1 MNLTWWGSAMSV
13 KNVTLYS
20 LPYVVGVASIL
31 AVAQQVAPPITS
43 LGVSHTITIRQTI
56 PSQTVNRVLKQD
68 RLVTHRAI
76 FTRPWEIKV
85 RSTEPSPVRQIVVD
99 PAIG

>member
-1 MNLTWWGSAMSV
+1 MRM

-43 LGVSHTITIRQTI
+43 FGASHITTITQTI
-56 PSQTVNRVLKQD
+56 PAQTVNRARKQD
-68 RLVTHRAI
+68 RLPIHRATSRDP
-76 FTRPWEIKV
+76 FPTTV
-85 RSTEPSPVRQIVVD
+85 HQIVVE
-99 PAIG
+99 PATG